1 VQLFWDFVSVQAKL
15 TWNGSS
21 SETPDLDLIA
31 LVFDKFGFVLECCFW
46 GQKSTTGNALFHSG
60 DCRPGIS
67 PQSDGR
73 NEESIF
79 IDLARLPPHQH
90 SVALCVVSSSGQPF
104 SVANAAEVTLSA
116 FSSSSARMQSP
127 AATAASPSK
136 RRPITPVAPIGTP
149 SRSGAKQG
157 KTVGVFSL
165 TAGKPNACQRKET
178 LSLCFALIR
187 FCSCRHVCIDLLYN
201 TQVFSLNPT
210 THPRTS

>member
-1 VQLFWDFVSVQAKL
+1 L

-46 GQKSTTGNALFHSG
+46 GQKSTSGNALFHSG
-60 DCRPGIS
+60 DCRPGTT

-127 AATAASPSK
+127 AATTASPSK
-136 RRPITPVAPIGTP
+136 RRPITPVAPI
-149 SRSGAKQG
+149 SSGKAKQG

-165 TAGKPNACQRKET
+165 TAGKLNACQPKEP

-187 FCSCRHVCIDLLYN
+187 FCSGRNVCIDLLYN
-201 TQVFSLNPT
+201 AQVFSLNPNP
-210 THPRTS
+210 HPRTS

>member
-1 VQLFWDFVSVQAKL
+1 MQLFWDFVSVQAKL
-15 TWNGSS
+15 IWNGSS

-67 PQSDGR
+67 
-73 NEESIF
+73 

-136 RRPITPVAPIGTP
+136 RRPITPVAPKGTP
-149 SRSGAKQG
+149 SRSDAKQG

-165 TAGKPNACQRKET
+165 TAGKPKACQPKET

-187 FCSCRHVCIDLLYN
+187 FCSRRHVCIDLLYN